1 MKKNI
6 SNNITYKEA
15 IRSSIA
21 TRYGLDNTPNETE
34 LEAMELVADKVFQPV
49 REHFDTAIFIS
60 SFFRAPEVNVK
71 AGGSKTSSHP
81 MGEAI
86 DADADVYGEVTN
98 REIFDYIKDNLEFD
112 QLIWEYG
119 TEEEPAW
126 VHMSFRKEGN
136 RNEILV
142 VKRVNGEVKYSFY
155 KES

>member
-1 MKKNI
+1 MKNI
-6 SNNITYKEA
+6 SKNITYAEAVRSNTA
-15 IRSSIA
+15 IRHD
-21 TRYGLDNTPNETE
+21 LDNTPNAIE

-49 REHFDTAIFIS
+49 REHFDTAIYLS

-86 DADADVYGEVTN
+86 DMDADVFGGVTN
-98 REIFDYIKDNLEFD
+98 KEIFDYIKDNLEFD

-119 TEEEPAW
+119 TDDNPAW
-126 VHMSFRKEGN
+126 VHASFKKSDN

-142 VKRVNGEVKYSFY
+142 VKKVDGESHYTY
-155 KES
+155 YGTD